1 MSAVG
6 FLFRFQKPY
15 RVAGLPFG
23 IRSGTARVEVTGD
36 EFIAHFGP
44 WWVRTPLSNITSARV
59 TGPYAWPKVIGPAHL
74 SLVDRGLTFA
84 TNSDRGVCVQFA
96 RPVTGMDPWGQL
108 RHPAVTVTVDDVAA
122 LAELLDRSNH
132 DTHRVHVD
140 TSHPTVDDLAAAV
153 HDDLMALSAA
163 ELRRRAGQLG
173 IAGASRRSKSELIEL
188 LDLRSEV
195 APGD

>member
-1 MSAVG
+1 MSAVV

-36 EFIAHFGP
+36 EFIALRP
-44 WWVRTPLSNITSARV
+44 RWVRTPLSNITSARV
-59 TGPYAWPKVIGPAHL
+59 TGPYVAEG
-74 SLVDRGLTFA
+74 DRSCPPLAGRSRADLA

-108 RHPAVTVTVDDVAA
+108 RHPPVTVTVTTWRPWPSSSTA
-122 LAELLDRSNH
+122 RTRH
-132 DTHRVHVD
+132 PPVHVD